1 MLPFSKWDIIM
12 RSVQVS
18 SYIPGRIRLYSK
30 RLIGNAGLCRQ
41 VYAYISSYHEIDSVE
56 VNVVTGSV
64 LIKYQPGL
72 LRTNHEL
79 AKVEQYVVKHIERR

>member
-41 VYAYISSYHEIDSVE
+41 VYTYISSYHEIDSVE

-72 LRTNHEL
+72 LRTNYEL
-79 AKVEQYVVKHIERR
+79 AKVEQYVVKHIEMR

>member
-18 SYIPGRIRLYSK
+18 SYIPGRIRLHSR
-30 RLIGNAGLCRQ
+30 RLIGNANLCRQ
-41 VYAYISSYHEIDSVE
+41 VYAYIASYHEIDSVE
-56 VNVVTGSV
+56 VNMVTGSV
-64 LIKYQPGL
+64 LIKYQPTL

-79 AKVEQYVVKHIERR
+79 AKVEQYVVRHLERR

>member
-12 RSVQVS
+12 RSVQIS
-18 SYIPGRIRLYSK
+18 SYIPGRIRLRSR

-41 VYAYISSYHEIDSVE
+41 VYAYISNYHEIDSVE
-56 VNVVTGSV
+56 VNMVTGSV
-64 LIKYQPGL
+64 LITYRPTL

-79 AKVEQYVVKHIERR
+79 AKMEQYVVKHIERR